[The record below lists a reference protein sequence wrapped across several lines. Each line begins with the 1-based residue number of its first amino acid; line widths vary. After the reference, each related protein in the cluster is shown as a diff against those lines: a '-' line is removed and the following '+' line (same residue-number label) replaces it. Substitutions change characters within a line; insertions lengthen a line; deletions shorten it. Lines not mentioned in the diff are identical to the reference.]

1 MKIVII
7 KLIQRRPRFKTIISS
22 PEVRITIVMQSEGTH
37 SYTDIV
43 AKFLNLRMKVVG
55 QN

>member
-22 PEVRITIVMQSEGTH
+22 PEVWIRIVVQAEDTH

-43 AKFLNLRMKVVG
+43 AKFVKLGMKVVG